1 MKYCRECGKQ
11 INEKAVICIHCGCA
25 TGVNNAL
32 VNEITNNKTTNKS
45 NDTTTNNN
53 KVTNKGKDK
62 VVAILLLIFL
72 GTFGAHQFY
81 VGNIKRALLYLA
93 TTLILAPL
101 LGIPF
106 IVLLV
111 VLFIDLF
118 DICKGNLNGVELN

>member
-32 VNEITNNKTTNKS
+32 VNEVTNNSVNNDNKTTNKS
-45 NDTTTNNN
+45 

>member
-32 VNEITNNKTTNKS
+32 VNEVTNSSVNNDNKTTNKS
-45 NDTTTNNN
+45 